1 MSLLQ
6 SVTHELGHSLGL
18 LHSSTAGAMM
28 NPYHK
33 GWRPNLSLGTDDI
46 RAVKSLYGNQ
56 VSTNKKKKLRNYF
69 ITVTHSSSYLSKII
83 LNT

>member
-46 RAVKSLYGNQ
+46 RAVKSLYSQQ
-56 VSTNKKKKLRNYF
+56 VSTTNNKRRKLRNY
-69 ITVTHSSSYLSKII
+69 YYRY
-83 LNT
+83 